1 MKEYILYTDAGH
13 GWFEVDKDEL
23 ELFGIADEVS
33 SYSYKQG
40 NKVYLEEDCDAGLFI
55 NALENKGI
63 KFSYRTINVNGDS
76 VIRTFERY

>member
-1 MKEYILYTDAGH
+1 MEYIFHTDAGH
-13 GWFEVDKDEL
+13 GWLEVHKDEL
-23 ELFGIADEVS
+23 ELFGIANEVS

-63 KFSYRTINVNGDS
+63 KFSYRTINVDGDS
-76 VIRTFERY
+76 VIRTFKRY